1 VNNKDELLD
10 RLVQILKDDIPN
22 VIIHE
27 AAKDLQIREKSGGC
41 AVPGRSVSILH
52 TRTKG
57 VEKPFFGVYR
67 LKNSIPMKNMDGKI
81 EDVETILIMMLPEN
95 TRSEAGDVMGKISV
109 ALLENSHWI
118 QLLKKG
124 SSTEIIQEIVKI
136 TR

>member
-1 VNNKDELLD
+1 
-10 RLVQILKDDIPN
+10 
-22 VIIHE
+22 
-27 AAKDLQIREKSGGC
+27 
-41 AVPGRSVSILH
+41 
-52 TRTKG
+52 
-57 VEKPFFGVYR
+57 
-67 LKNSIPMKNMDGKI
+67 MKNMDGKI

-95 TRSEAGDVMGKISV
+95 TRSEAGEVMGKISV